1 MPRAFERAVVL
12 PLPETAGE
20 PGQVLEGL
28 YVPVPEPHEAAL
40 IAPPHPLMGGSME
53 SPVLTDIAWAC
64 EQVSVA
70 SLRFNWRGVGAS
82 QGRSSGEQADADA
95 DFAAGLDFLAETVP
109 GPRVACG
116 YSFGAAAA
124 LRAGLAKPGI
134 ERLVLVAP
142 PTSLLPEPAL
152 AEFRGKIFVAAG
164 EVDEWVDLAR
174 LSEQLSAAPAAHLEV
189 FENCDHFFMNALGR
203 LGRAMADWWGPAP
216 ESADEAARG

>member
-12 PLPETAGE
+12 PLPETPGE
-20 PGQVLEGL
+20 PGQVLEAL
-28 YVPVPEPHEAAL
+28 YVPAPDPNEAAL

-53 SPVLTDIAWAC
+53 SPVLTDIAWAA

-82 QGRSSGEQADADA
+82 GGRSTGDEAVADV
-95 DFAAGLDFLAETVP
+95 DFEAGLDFLAETVP

-124 LRAGLAKPGI
+124 LRAGLSKPGI

-142 PTSLLPEPAL
+142 PRSLLPEQAL
-152 AEFRGKIFVAAG
+152 AEFRV
-164 EVDEWVDLAR
+164 
-174 LSEQLSAAPAAHLEV
+174 
-189 FENCDHFFMNALGR
+189 
-203 LGRAMADWWGPAP
+203 
-216 ESADEAARG
+216 